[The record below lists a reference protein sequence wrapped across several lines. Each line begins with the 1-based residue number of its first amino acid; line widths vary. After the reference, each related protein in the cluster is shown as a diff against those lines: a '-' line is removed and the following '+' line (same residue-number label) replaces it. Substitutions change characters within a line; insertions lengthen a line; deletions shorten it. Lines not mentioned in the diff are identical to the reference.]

1 MPVLEAMKCGA
12 PVIVA
17 NAAALPALV
26 DFDGALFDPF
36 DVLSICDKIK
46 EALTNEE
53 LRRALI
59 ENAITRCSIYTWE
72 RSAGLALGALNS
84 LTDVKDVNFEEYS
97 ILRDNRYAALI
108 EFIGQKL
115 QMTQISKRVI
125 FCNGRN
131 KLRIIKQQRVG

>member
-1 MPVLEAMKCGA
+1 MRSFGAHLSKMPS
-12 PVIVA
+12 
-17 NAAALPALV
+17 LV
-26 DFDGALFDPF
+26 VPF
-36 DVLSICDKIK
+36 
-46 EALTNEE
+46 
-53 LRRALI
+53 
-59 ENAITRCSIYTWE
+59 TRE